1 MRALAK
7 QFLIKIEL
15 YFKYKKSTFVDFL
28 YLILCVQIVIF
39 SRNGIN
45 NEKYLEICDNNFVGD
60 CR

>member
-15 YFKYKKSTFVDFL
+15 YFKYKKAAFVDFL